1 MGRTLWRSI
10 AEQLRAKRKGKVGKI
25 WFVDY
30 VRVKG
35 KWCYLY
41 RGIDEDGNLVDV
53 RLSKKRDLEA
63 AKAFFAQAHELV
75 EDIPN
80 GL

>member
-1 MGRTLWRSI
+1 
-10 AEQLRAKRKGKVGKI
+10 
-25 WFVDY
+25 
-30 VRVKG
+30 
-35 KWCYLY
+35 LY
-41 RGIDEDGNLVDV
+41 RGIDEDGNLDV